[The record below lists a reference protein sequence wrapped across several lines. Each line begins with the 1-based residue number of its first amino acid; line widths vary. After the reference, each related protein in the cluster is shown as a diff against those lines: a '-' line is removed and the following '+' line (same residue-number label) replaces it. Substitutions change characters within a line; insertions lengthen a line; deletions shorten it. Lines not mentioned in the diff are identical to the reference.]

1 MKHSDKITF
10 EEYFQSVQT
19 AFRGVISACVALRW
33 MIEHDFELPDDDALK
48 QMEAEVDLEMSDAWA
63 EIYVTALR
71 EWLGGQ

>member
-1 MKHSDKITF
+1 MGHSDEWTF
-10 EEYFQSVQT
+10 ADYFKQEQAV
-19 AFRGVISACVALRW
+19 FRGIISAAVALRW

-48 QMEAEVDLEMSDAWA
+48 QMEAEVDLEMCDAWA